1 MKLNN
6 SNIFDDNNDISLD
19 EYDIDSLVDK
29 NIEINENNFPTVSIG
44 TESPSIHSSIIDDS
58 ITSASD
64 ENIAIENNNQ
74 EASVEAYTEEENK
87 IYNEIESNIGIS
99 EDDLNIISD
108 VDDFNLENHFQNVNN
123 DETVE
128 AYTEEENR
136 IYNEIENNVGISED
150 DLNAISDVDDF
161 NLESFFANSA
171 PSIEDTAENDSNN
184 NEDTISIDEISEDN
198 TNDVNNETVEAYTE
212 EENRAYNEIESNVGI
227 SEDDLNAISDVDD
240 FNLESFFAN
249 STPIIEDSSN
259 NATSINNEEAANE
272 ISETN
277 DNLENNNDIA

>member
-108 VDDFNLENHFQNVNN
+108 VDDFNLENHFQSVNN

-161 NLESFFANSA
+161 NLE
-171 PSIEDTAENDSNN
+171 
-184 NEDTISIDEISEDN
+184 
-198 TNDVNNETVEAYTE
+198 
-212 EENRAYNEIESNVGI
+212 
-227 SEDDLNAISDVDD
+227 
-240 FNLESFFAN
+240 
-249 STPIIEDSSN
+249 
-259 NATSINNEEAANE
+259 
-272 ISETN
+272 
-277 DNLENNNDIA
+277 